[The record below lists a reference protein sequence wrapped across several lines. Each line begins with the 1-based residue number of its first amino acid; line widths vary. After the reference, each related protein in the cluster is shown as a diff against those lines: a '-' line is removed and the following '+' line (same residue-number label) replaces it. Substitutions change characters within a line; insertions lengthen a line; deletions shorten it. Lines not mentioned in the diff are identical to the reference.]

1 MRTRRFMT
9 ATAVL
14 TMTALAA
21 GTGAVTAQDAAA
33 TGYTE
38 LDQAMG
44 ADQPFKGSKV
54 SIQTQWIGGEGDN
67 FAAVLA
73 PFEAATGIDVQV
85 DEIGSSHETVL
96 RTRIEG
102 GAPPDLAML
111 AQPSAI
117 VNYGTSGKL
126 IDVATIMDAQKLKD
140 EHPATVGLYASGD
153 QIWAIPYK
161 VDVKSTVWYPI
172 KAFEAAGYKVP
183 TTWAELEALEA
194 QIVADG
200 SNPWCIGMEAGTATG
215 WQATDWL
222 EDIVLRTAGIDAYNK
237 WITHEL
243 KFDSPEIISAMD
255 ILAKIF
261 FTEGNVY
268 GGNTAIVATPQTQPM
283 DPMFPTDGNWD
294 GFTPGCWMQKQAT
307 WYGPDFFPDQRTS
320 GQPSQYIIGE
330 DIGIFYFPPI
340 DEAQGKPALG
350 AGDREEVADGRQ
362 HQERFRRERQH
373 KVGMIKTFGNRWRD
387 ALLRVLRPDGLK
399 QPTPVRE
406 IARRRGRREP
416 VVQRCEVRGV
426 RPAARVTRYAN
437 APGVDF
443 RPRRQIVERAQAIVD
458 GVPRE
463 RIAHQQRLQA
473 ENRVFGGRLP
483 GLRLFEIVVPHLD
496 ALALPDGVPGKA
508 HIALLRHRY
517 QHILPGL
524 MRLGAAFVA
533 EREQDRRIGRAALL
547 RQIQVRRDMKARV
560 AFEDRLLDLVVGEIE
575 RADNARI
582 QRRPFRP
589 RPAQQALE
597 LLAELLLVPVKVLR
611 TANGGDALLAFVEH
625 LESFRFQVPR
635 EHFLQLPP
643 VHLGTEEVQ
652 IVSLRLR
659 THHSHYRHQ
668 HSYRSHSYSLRDAH

>member
-243 KFDSPEIISAMD
+243 KFDSPEITAAMD

-320 GQPSQYIIGE
+320 GQPSQFIIGE
-330 DIGIFYFPPI
+330 DIGLFYFPPI

-350 AGDREEVADGRQ
+350 AGDALMVMADRPEVRALAQYLSTPAGIEAWVKAGSALSANQTTPADWYAGNYKLEVASGI
-362 HQERFRRERQH
+362 
-373 KVGMIKTFGNRWRD
+373 V
-387 ALLRVLRPDGLK
+387 
-399 QPTPVRE
+399 
-406 IARRRGRREP
+406 
-416 VVQRCEVRGV
+416 
-426 RPAARVTRYAN
+426 AN
-437 APGVDF
+437 ATSFGFDASDLMPPAVGAGSFWSEMVNWISANGADT
-443 RPRRQIVERAQAIVD
+443 QA
-458 GVPRE
+458 
-463 RIAHQQRLQA
+463 RLQA
-473 ENRVFGGRLP
+473 
-483 GLRLFEIVVPHLD
+483 ID
-496 ALALPDGVPGKA
+496 ASW
-508 HIALLRHRY
+508 
-517 QHILPGL
+517 
-524 MRLGAAFVA
+524 
-533 EREQDRRIGRAALL
+533 
-547 RQIQVRRDMKARV
+547 
-560 AFEDRLLDLVVGEIE
+560 
-575 RADNARI
+575 
-582 QRRPFRP
+582 
-589 RPAQQALE
+589 PAQ
-597 LLAELLLVPVKVLR
+597 
-611 TANGGDALLAFVEH
+611 
-625 LESFRFQVPR
+625 
-635 EHFLQLPP
+635 
-643 VHLGTEEVQ
+643 
-652 IVSLRLR
+652 
-659 THHSHYRHQ
+659 
-668 HSYRSHSYSLRDAH
+668 